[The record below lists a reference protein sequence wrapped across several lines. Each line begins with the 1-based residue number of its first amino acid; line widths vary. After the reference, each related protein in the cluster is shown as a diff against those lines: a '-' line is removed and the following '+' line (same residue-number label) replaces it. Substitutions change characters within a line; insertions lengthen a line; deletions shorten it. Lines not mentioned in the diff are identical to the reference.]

1 MYLVYLIGLLIQV
14 ASLAIVPSTS
24 RRCGSAT
31 LSPHSIQPIQCKSK
45 QDRANIHNPPDSPAW
60 LTSTLSLSLSL
71 GPSNGCHGPSILLVT
86 IVRKSFGGSPELIE
100 VQGRKI
106 LLPRAKGDLQAR
118 KSWYPAAWIP
128 SCPRLSWYLLLGAF
142 PPRARARARGR
153 STGLPGSDWIRVAQ

>member
-1 MYLVYLIGLLIQV
+1 MLSFLLLAGV
-14 ASLAIVPSTS
+14 AVLLPFPHTPSNLSNANPSRIVP
-24 RRCGSAT
+24 
-31 LSPHSIQPIQCKSK
+31 
-45 QDRANIHNPPDSPAW
+45 
-60 LTSTLSLSLSL
+60 TSTIHQTHRRGSHQLSLSLSL

-142 PPRARARARGR
+142 PPRARARARALHR
-153 STGLPGSDWIRVAQ
+153 AARL